1 MAVPSRKD
9 VSKMPED
16 LRKLVNDMARLAA
29 VEIMN
34 GLGDAGPAWSGEFRD
49 SWVAVPFGPT
59 ASSISGGSYPY
70 RVSDIPEYPLTVR
83 EVARVKKYEITN
95 VAPHAAYALDLEEG
109 KFIGQDSSPVKS
121 IVASGTRNS
130 GLRGDVDSGGSGNAN
145 STAPLDWYM
154 TYIQGG
160 AMQNALQE
168 GVQLAIK
175 RGR

>member
-9 VSKMPED
+9 VSQMPKD

-49 SWVAVPFGPT
+49 NWVAIPFGPS
-59 ASSISGGSYPY
+59 AGSISGGSYPY
-70 RVSDIPEYPLTVR
+70 QISDVPEYPLTVK
-83 EVARVKKYEITN
+83 EVARKKKYEIAN
-95 VAPHAAYALDLEEG
+95 VSPYAEYALDLKEG
-109 KFIGQDSSPVKS
+109 KFIGQDTPPAKS
-121 IVASGTRNS
+121 IVSSGTRNS
-130 GLRGDVDSGGSGNAN
+130 GIRGDVDSSGTGDAN

-154 TYIQGG
+154 TYINGG
-160 AMQNALQE
+160 AMQRALRE

-175 RGR
+175 RRP